1 MLFFHFVFGDKSL
14 RIFVWNH
21 AVIEK
26 IKSALCMFSNIIVVV
41 EILFIQCTSL
51 WLLFISRLLVSFH
64 GQCGRNKYGTINV
77 VDIVGC
83 NYNGWWLSNY
93 GAQSRIDLVFRQP
106 NFFSFASML
115 NAISLIQL

>member
-26 IKSALCMFSNIIVVV
+26 IKSALCMFSNVIVVV
-41 EILFIQCTSL
+41 EILFIQCTSR

-64 GQCGRNKYGTINV
+64 GQRGRNKYGTINV
-77 VDIVGC
+77 VDIVRC
-83 NYNGWWLSNY
+83 NYNGWWLSSY

-106 NFFSFASML
+106 YFFRFDSLF
-115 NAISLIQL
+115 NAISLIGL